1 MDSAASE
8 AGPGD
13 AAAPSCAPTCG
24 PSESCCPSA
33 DPSMAPS
40 CVRLEDDP
48 RNCGLCG
55 LDCASGFGTECSLG
69 RCVCGFADIGCLG
82 TRRSTCCPPRAP
94 DGTPYCANLDGDAR
108 DCGACGTR
116 CDAASADHCEGGRCV
131 CGGPRGACA
140 GTPEDTCCG
149 DGLGTFGCVDTTSSR
164 VHCGGC
170 GQRCEMGEACVLGVC
185 TRGASCPFGC
195 ADAGFCCEGVCCA
208 RLLCDRGLC
217 VPADGGAAPD
227 GGAAA
232 DAALPPEAGIG
243 TDGGVFDGG

>member
-1 MDSAASE
+1 MIQPARISVLLGAWIGLLLSAGCSAGSSLDAGVEAGSEASVDSAASE

-149 DGLGTFGCVDTTSSR
+149 
-164 VHCGGC
+164 
-170 GQRCEMGEACVLGVC
+170 
-185 TRGASCPFGC
+185 
-195 ADAGFCCEGVCCA
+195 
-208 RLLCDRGLC
+208 
-217 VPADGGAAPD
+217 
-227 GGAAA
+227 
-232 DAALPPEAGIG
+232 
-243 TDGGVFDGG
+243 